1 MIDEEEVLLV
11 TNLEEFLLGLI
22 RASDLHEF
30 SIKENTKMVSIQL
43 FGSTGTMINDK
54 IIISNEYNKEF
65 ESVRMQ
71 LKEKLVTLDVH
82 KRKQL
87 LMELLS
93 IELNENLVL

>member
-1 MIDEEEVLLV
+1 M
-11 TNLEEFLLGLI
+11 NK
-22 RASDLHEF
+22 F

-43 FGSTGTMINDK
+43 SGSSGTLINDK
-54 IIISNEYNKEF
+54 IIISKEYNKEL
-65 ESVRMQ
+65 ETVRAQ

-93 IELNENLVL
+93 TEMNEDLVL

>member
-1 MIDEEEVLLV
+1 
-11 TNLEEFLLGLI
+11 
-22 RASDLHEF
+22 
-30 SIKENTKMVSIQL
+30 MVSIQL
-43 FGSTGTMINDK
+43 FGSAGTMINDK

-65 ESVRMQ
+65 ESIRMQ

-93 IELNENLVL
+93 TELNENLVL